1 MNFLKKINIKLTT
14 IILLFTITIL
24 TVNMKILTDS
34 FKKSI
39 EFTFESQY
47 TEINENLSTTSDML
61 KTITNKIAYNQEIIK
76 ILNANKV
83 FSEIDNNDAK
93 LMQNQIDTFEGT
105 LKTLTFVDTINII
118 NIKGKYLFSNGVI
131 YKDFDIT
138 KRPWFTEVITNN
150 KTSPFISDIHKDYTT
165 DRYTMSIISMIY
177 SNEDNS
183 VIGAA
188 VLDIFI
194 EDLIKSINSDFYL
207 GDLETYIEVE
217 KDNYYGENDSI
228 TTKEKIP
235 SAYYAKEAQNVL
247 KPGINMIFKFDKNSI
262 VYSKRF
268 KEYNIMQVSL
278 YLLFGVI
285 LTIILVKTLRDT
297 FNPVVVSIDKFKAL
311 IKTSE
316 SSEFDFQNADELEQ
330 LEIISNVLSKSYDK
344 KMELLIYYDEL
355 TKLPN
360 RKMLSKKVKELKVI
374 NKEFALIFLDLNK
387 FKQVNDLFGHLT
399 GDELLKSFSNK
410 VKSAIKDDD
419 MIIRYSGDEF
429 IILYTDYKDEEELIS
444 FYHNKIIELFNKPIA
459 INKNN
464 ISIEFSAG
472 VAIYPKDGADLDEL
486 INKSDFMMYEN
497 KNNLA
502 TDELLFFND
511 DIYNR
516 IIKIETIKSELKKS
530 VIKNEF
536 VLHYQPIVDK
546 NKIIRK
552 LEVLVRWQNEKLG
565 FVSPLDF
572 INYAEETGDIIP
584 IGYWI
589 IEEVCKRYK
598 ELTAGYEHKLQISI
612 NVSPIQLMEVK
623 FIENVTKIIERY
635 NLNPEY
641 ICFEITESVVLDGNI
656 VISNNL
662 KRLDEIGVKI
672 ALDDFGTGYS
682 SFSYLK
688 KFNLDILKIDKI
700 FINNAS
706 EVDYK
711 IVNNI
716 RSIANHLE
724 METICEGVETLE
736 QFNKLKDMGCDYF
749 QGYYFSKPVLLSDIK
764 KLFSENAKL

>member
-1 MNFLKKINIKLTT
+1 
-14 IILLFTITIL
+14 
-24 TVNMKILTDS
+24 MKILTDS